1 MNSPKEHAPNGR
13 LINAHVPA
21 LSGGTRAA
29 LFAIWWLQ
37 IRAIIRLEL
46 KKTFFARRG
55 LWIYLLALAPVALF
69 TAQAIVTNHFQGV
82 GKDAP
87 DNVRRIADE
96 DIETIHPGMSR
107 DEVIA
112 KLGEPYFK
120 FYTPHREVMKYPSE
134 TGQLTVFVE
143 DGKVTGT
150 QSRDGI
156 GFEKET
162 YIFAGVFQFFFIRLA
177 VFFGCLGI
185 FMNLIRGEMLNRT
198 LHYYLLAPVRRDVMI
213 VGKYLA
219 GLLAAAVIFTLSAA
233 LQIWAV
239 SLAFDGGT
247 IHRFLNQQHG
257 FAQIAA
263 YLAVTVLAC
272 VGYGCVFLA
281 AGLLFKNP
289 IIPAGLVLIWEAAN
303 PVLPPVLQKIS
314 IIYYLKSLCPLQIP
328 VDPGMPKLLAL
339 LVSNSE
345 PVSWYFAI
353 FGLLAVST
361 LVLYGSCR
369 SVRKLEINYTTE

>member
-1 MNSPKEHAPNGR
+1 MNP
-13 LINAHVPA
+13 L
-21 LSGGTRAA
+21 
-29 LFAIWWLQ
+29 WWLQ
-37 IRAIIRLEL
+37 IKAIIRLEL
-46 KKTFFARRG
+46 RKTFFARRG
-55 LWIYLLALAPVALF
+55 MWIYLLALAPVALF
-69 TAQAIVTNHFQGV
+69 TAQALVANHFRGV
-82 GKDAP
+82 GSEAP
-87 DNVRRIADE
+87 SNVRRIAD
-96 DIETIHPGMSR
+96 DDMQAIHPGMSR
-107 DEVIA
+107 DEVLA
-112 KLGEPYFK
+112 KLGEPFFK
-120 FYTPHREVMKYPSE
+120 FDTPHREVLKYPSE
-134 TGQLTVFVE
+134 TGQLTVFIE
-143 DGKVTGT
+143 DGKVTAT

-156 GFEKET
+156 SFEKET

-198 LHYYLLAPVRRDVMI
+198 LHYYLLAPVRREVMI
-213 VGKYLA
+213 IGKYLA
-219 GLLAAAVIFTLSAA
+219 GLLAASVIFATSAA
-233 LQIWAV
+233 LQICAI
-239 SLAFDGGT
+239 SLAFDGDT
-247 IHRFLNQQHG
+247 IHRFLYQEHG
-257 FAQIAA
+257 FGQIAA

-289 IIPAGLVLIWEAAN
+289 VIPAGLVLIWEAAN

-339 LVSNSE
+339 LVSNAE

-361 LVLYGSCR
+361 LVLYGSCCG
-369 SVRKLEINYTTE
+369 VRKLEINYTTE

>member
-1 MNSPKEHAPNGR
+1 MNP
-13 LINAHVPA
+13 L
-21 LSGGTRAA
+21 
-29 LFAIWWLQ
+29 WWLQ
-37 IRAIIRLEL
+37 IKAIIRLEL
-46 KKTFFARRG
+46 RKTFFARRG
-55 LWIYLLALAPVALF
+55 MWIYLLALAPVALF
-69 TAQAIVTNHFQGV
+69 AAQAIVTSHFRGV
-82 GKDAP
+82 GSEAP

-96 DIETIHPGMSR
+96 DMESIHPGMSR

-112 KLGEPYFK
+112 KLGEPF
-120 FYTPHREVMKYPSE
+120 FQFFTPHREVMKYPSE

-143 DGKVTGT
+143 DGKVAST

-156 GFEKET
+156 SFEKET

-198 LHYYLLAPVRRDVMI
+198 LHYYLLAPVRREVMI

-219 GLLAAAVIFTLSAA
+219 GLLAASVIFTLSAA

-239 SLAFDGGT
+239 SLAFDGST
-247 IHRFLNQQHG
+247 IHGSCISSMDSGRLPLTCGDSARLRRLWLCFPGSGVIVQEPDH
-257 FAQIAA
+257 
-263 YLAVTVLAC
+263 
-272 VGYGCVFLA
+272 
-281 AGLLFKNP
+281 
-289 IIPAGLVLIWEAAN
+289 PAGLVLIWEAAN

-328 VDPGMPKLLAL
+328 VDPGMPKLVAL
-339 LVSNSE
+339 LVSNAE

-353 FGLLAVST
+353 FGLLAF
-361 LVLYGSCR
+361 LP
-369 SVRKLEINYTTE
+369 